1 MSFDSASFA
10 GFHPSLCLSVT
21 HGSPGIIEGG
31 CLSSITSLSILD
43 QTKIDMKVI
52 RLVAVFRN
60 ICHYKLD
67 LVSFA
72 QRSTQSSSGHLEASG
87 GRPELQ
93 HLMGRVIKMNKMM
106 SEISK
111 LLT

>member
-1 MSFDSASFA
+1 MDLQEQLR
-10 GFHPSLCLSVT
+10 GD
-21 HGSPGIIEGG
+21 EGG

-43 QTKIDMKVI
+43 QTKTDMKVI
-52 RLVAVFRN
+52 RLVAVLRN

-87 GRPELQ
+87 GRPEL
-93 HLMGRVIKMNKMM
+93 HPAFDGKGD
-106 SEISK
+106 
-111 LLT
+111 